1 MLRNPR
7 RGILQA
13 VGKLLPV
20 GLFLLVTCVYV
31 ISGPGRM
38 DMIDGQYR
46 YDVTRNIVERGSPTI
61 TDNALPPTPVGR
73 GGRRFFL
80 GPTPSLIA
88 VPLVAVGVAIDAE
101 RPQLHEF
108 LFSFTSAF
116 VAAFGAVALFAIYV
130 LLGVSRRRAVGWTLV
145 TAFATYTWPIASST
159 FDQAQQAT
167 ILLIAAWTALLTR
180 GDRMRYAVV
189 SGFAASVLVTYQE
202 AYLVL
207 VPAIALLSRGEGESL
222 WTHVRHKRTRWFAL
236 GFAIGYGALVIFN
249 YWRFGG
255 GSVVTPQTHGEA
267 ASLLGNPFVGAAA
280 LLVSPGKSVL
290 LYSPPVALAVVGLTR
305 LWKEQRAFVFGILA
319 VVGAHFGLVSCL
331 SFFAGDW
338 AWGPRYL
345 AVTLPLVAIG
355 LPFARVRKPIAIA
368 VISLGVVVQ
377 LLGLSVDHQRWFF
390 ERGLAD
396 NFWAKPAIYFKTSPL
411 LSRPGELLAVL
422 ELDAHDISSRRFA
435 PNPYR
440 SPTYAAFGNGDRTVA
455 PQWMRQFAMFYVP
468 RPWPLWMSR
477 LRDPPVGW
485 KLGVALCLAGMLAG
499 AGLLMRG
506 LRATPSN
513 P

>member
-1 MLRNPR
+1 
-7 RGILQA
+7 
-13 VGKLLPV
+13 
-20 GLFLLVTCVYV
+20 
-31 ISGPGRM
+31 M
-38 DMIDGQYR
+38 DMIDGQFR
-46 YDVTRNIVERGSPTI
+46 YDVTRNIVERGSPTV

-80 GPTPSLIA
+80 GPTPSLVA
-88 VPLVAVGVAIDAE
+88 VPLVAVGVAIDAN

-116 VAAFGAVALFAIYV
+116 VAAFGAVALFAIYG
-130 LLGVSRRRAVGWTLV
+130 LLGVSRRRALGWTLV

-167 ILLIAAWTALLTR
+167 TLLVAAWTALLTTR
-180 GDRMRYAVV
+180 RDCMRYAVL

-202 AYLVL
+202 VYLVL
-207 VPAIALLSRGEGESL
+207 VPAIALLSRGEGESIWAHL
-222 WTHVRHKRTRWFAL
+222 LHKRTRWFAL
-236 GFAIGYGALVIFN
+236 GFAIGYGALLVFN

-267 ASLLGNPFVGAAA
+267 TSLLGNPIIGAAA
-280 LLVSPGKSVL
+280 LLLSPGKSIL
-290 LYSPPVALAVVGLTR
+290 IYSPPIVLALVGIVR
-305 LWKEQRAFVFGILA
+305 LRREQRPFVFAILLLI
-319 VVGAHFGLVSCL
+319 GTHFALISCL

-345 AVTLPLVAIG
+345 AVTLPLAAIG
-355 LPFARVRKPIAIA
+355 LPFARVSRPLAIF
-368 VISLGVVVQ
+368 VVSLGVVVQ

-396 NFWAKPAIYFKTSPL
+396 NFWAKPAIYFKTSQL
-411 LSRPGELLAVL
+411 LSRPGELLAVI
-422 ELDAHDISSRRFA
+422 ELDAHNISSRRFA

-477 LRDPPVGW
+477 LRDPPVSW
-485 KLGVALCLAGMLAG
+485 KLGVALCLVGLLAG
-499 AGLLMRG
+499 AGLMMRG
-506 LRATPSN
+506 LRATPSS